1 MTRRVGRCRHAQ
13 SRCRGASAIAVQ
25 LTVLGSGS
33 GGNSTLLAHRG
44 RGVLIDAGLS
54 YRQITRRMGDTGFD
68 PKGVEAIVMTHAH
81 GDHTRGAR
89 MFCRRHGV
97 PVYATEK
104 TRADWGAA
112 NMSTWRPLRANRS
125 HDVCGLRF
133 HPVSIPHDA
142 SETVAFRIETPEG
155 AIGFATDIGAMTSEL
170 VERFR
175 NCRLLVVES
184 NYATELLG
192 VSPYDRSTRAR
203 IGSARGHLSNEALA
217 EFVRDH
223 LGRQVRC
230 LVLAHLSRVNNV
242 PEIAEMTCR
251 EALAASRRND
261 VDVVVAQQDSRART
275 VDLAAWSGGSTG
287 VDRIQIGLPFD
298 IVATDRPAT
307 FDPRL
312 TTHRPA
318 ASGERPTTS

>member
-1 MTRRVGRCRHAQ
+1 MTRRVGCRRPAQ
-13 SRCRGASAIAVQ
+13 RRCRGAFAIAVQ

-54 YRQITRRMGDTGFD
+54 YRQITHRMSDIGFD
-68 PKGVEAIVMTHAH
+68 PEGVEAIVMTHAH

-89 MFCRRHGV
+89 MFCRSHDV
-97 PVYATEK
+97 PVYTTEK
-104 TRADWGAA
+104 ARADWGAA
-112 NMSTWRPLRANRS
+112 DMPTWRPLRANRS
-125 HDVCGLRF
+125 HDVCGLSFR
-133 HPVSIPHDA
+133 PVTIPHDA
-142 SETVAFRIETPEG
+142 SETVAFRIETLEG

-170 VERFR
+170 VDRFR
-175 NCRLLVVES
+175 DCRLLVVES
-184 NYATELLG
+184 NYATELLR

-223 LGRQVRC
+223 LGRRVRC
-230 LVLAHLSRVNNV
+230 LILAHLSRVNNV

-251 EALAASRRND
+251 EALAARGRDD

-275 VDLAAWSGGSTG
+275 VDLATWSGGSVG
-287 VDRIQIGLPFD
+287 VDRVQIGLPFD
-298 IVATDRPAT
+298 IIATERPAKVN
-307 FDPRL
+307 PRL
-312 TTHRPA
+312 TT
-318 ASGERPTTS
+318 S